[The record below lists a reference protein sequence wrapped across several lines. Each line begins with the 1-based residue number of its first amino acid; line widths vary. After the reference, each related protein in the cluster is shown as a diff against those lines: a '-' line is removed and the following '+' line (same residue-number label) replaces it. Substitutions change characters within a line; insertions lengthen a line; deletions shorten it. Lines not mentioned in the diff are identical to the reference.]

1 MYNAIYRQ
9 YRPSDFDNVV
19 GQERVVTILKNQLKN
34 DQVGHAYIFT
44 GSRGTGKTTVAKIF
58 AKAVNCEHL
67 KGYSPCNKCQTC
79 TDESLMSVVE
89 FDAASNNSVD
99 QIKEIISKVHLVPT
113 KGKYRVYIIDEV
125 HMLSKSAFNAL
136 LKTLEE
142 PPKHVIFILATTE
155 IHQIPATILSRCMRL
170 DFSLVPKDVIAER
183 IRYILKDLKVK
194 FEDEAIEL
202 LAELGQGS
210 VRDALSVTDTCLS
223 YLDNNLTYEGV
234 LKCVGA
240 SNPNEI
246 ISIVNNI
253 LSNKTGDALM
263 ELNKLISVGKNPN
276 LLAKDISEV
285 FRNCIFMKTS
295 PAANQYLKLPKSIA
309 DKIVEMSKPYTI
321 KHLNLCM
328 DVFTDLEGKMR
339 YSTQQKMLLESK
351 IVLCSSPL
359 QELEAMVQKKNI
371 EDKIVGNK
379 LSEATL
385 FEYLQKLDP
394 VILGLYMSFNVVI
407 DDVYVNLITE
417 DDVDIREFSKLGGIT
432 LIENILKEHNIVRQ
446 VRCQLRTKKVNKTQ
460 DYLYELFGKTLT
472 VNKEE

>member
-9 YRPSDFDNVV
+9 YRPTDFDNVV
-19 GQERVVTILKNQLKN
+19 GQERVITILKNQLKN

-58 AKAVNCEHL
+58 AKAVNCEKL
-67 KGYSPCNKCQTC
+67 QTYSPCNKCQTC
-79 TDESLMSVVE
+79 TDEALMSVVE

-113 KGKYRVYIIDEV
+113 KAKYRVYIIDEV

-170 DFSLVPKDVIAER
+170 DFSLVPKDIIAKR
-183 IRYILKDLKVK
+183 ITDILKDLKVK
-194 FEDEAIEL
+194 FENEAVEL

-210 VRDALSVTDTCLS
+210 VRDALSITDTCLS
-223 YLDNNLTYEGV
+223 YLDNNLTYDGV

-253 LSNKTGDALM
+253 LANKTGEALI

-285 FRNCIFMKTS
+285 FRNCIFLKTS
-295 PAANQYLKLPKSIA
+295 ESANQYLKLPKSIA
-309 DKIVEMSKPYTI
+309 DKILEMSKPYSV

-351 IVLCSSPL
+351 VVLCSSPL
-359 QELEAMVQKKNI
+359 QDLEAMVQKKNI
-371 EDKIVGNK
+371 AEKITGNK
-379 LSEATL
+379 LSEETI
-385 FEYLQKLDP
+385 FEYLQKTDP
-394 VILGLYMSFNVVI
+394 VILSLYMSFEAHVG
-407 DDVYVNLITE
+407 DVYIDLIT
-417 DDVDIREFSKLGGIT
+417 DDELDIREFSRQGGIT
-432 LIENILKEHNIVRQ
+432 LIEKMLKENNIVRQ
-446 VRCQLRTKKVNKTQ
+446 VRCQIRERKVNKTHNH
-460 DYLYELFGKTLT
+460 LYDLFGRTLT
-472 VNKEE
+472 VR